1 MKIWNDKYW
10 EVLKKHDETQFFS
23 RKKPMINLPR
33 NTWVSRCRIFPD
45 KTAHEFAFERRDYPW
60 QASVFIRNVATF
72 VDRNRSH
79 RWKMRLKSNSP
90 AQPSGGDVSDG
101 DAGVSTWDGTLR
113 ITSGWRNFDFL
124 GRRCLHSPTFRFR
137 LFDFKPRHGD
147 PCDPSS
153 TISSQLLPP
162 ISYRGLCEKTLLY
175 EISCFFHRLP
185 LRRYFPVFWHD
196 HNPEEFCRSE
206 RFNKRGNKKFM
217 LKFYDTQKLH
227 LKNL

>member
-1 MKIWNDKYW
+1 MTKHNFLVEKNQWYTYW
-10 EVLKKHDETQFFS
+10 GIHGFRDVVYFLTRLHTS
-23 RKKPMINLPR
+23 LR
-33 NTWVSRCRIFPD
+33 
-45 KTAHEFAFERRDYPW
+45 FERRDYPW
-60 QASVFIRNVATF
+60 QANVFIRNVATF